1 MEPKNTCYDVH
12 IFKKNLK
19 KDFNIV
25 VNFSR
30 IQLKI
35 CIYIL
40 FNNLRQGIKAF
51 AMPNDH
57 NSFLWSLVLFALT
70 LLVWQSYTLFYM
82 DVLCVLFGT

>member
-1 MEPKNTCYDVH
+1 MFYLNIVGNEMEPKNTCYDVH
-12 IFKKNLK
+12 IFKKKLK

-40 FNNLRQGIKAF
+40 FNNLR
-51 AMPNDH
+51 
-57 NSFLWSLVLFALT
+57 
-70 LLVWQSYTLFYM
+70 
-82 DVLCVLFGT
+82 